1 MFDNLFLML
10 GHTTT
15 AIGLFT
21 VVGVISTP
29 LMTEVLRVAMK
40 HGRRS
45 RLA

>member
-15 AIGLFT
+15 AIGLF
-21 VVGVISTP
+21 GVISTA